1 MDRAPIGSEARPLR
15 VAIIGTGPAGFYT
28 AQTLTRA
35 QGLDLRID
43 LIDRLPT
50 PFGLVRAGI
59 APDHASIKRVSRG
72 FTRVAGDP
80 RVRFFGNVRVGG
92 DVSIAE
98 LRQRYDAV
106 VVATGAQSSR
116 RMGVP
121 GEDLDGVTSATA
133 FVFWYN
139 GHPDYTAQRFQ
150 LGEVSRAVVVGNGNV
165 AIDAARVL
173 CLPRPTLQATDIAD
187 HALRALERSP
197 VQAVHVLGRR
207 GPAQAAFTPP
217 EIRELG
223 RRPGLSARVDPTTLE
238 LDTATRTL
246 HEQGGLP
253 VRTEKVLEELGT
265 LASAPVTEGRALH
278 LRFLVGVQAFL
289 GDDAGRLR
297 AVRLIRNQLV
307 EEDGRLLALPVGEP
321 WEEACQLALTA
332 VGYRGVP
339 IPGLPFDDAR
349 GIVPNEGGRVL
360 SRTGN
365 RFQPGLYVTG
375 WARRGPSG
383 VVGTNKP
390 DAKAVAS
397 AILDDLAGQV
407 ATCEPHADLSSLLA
421 SRQVRVVDWA
431 AWGRIDAQER
441 AAGGDQGRPR
451 VKETD
456 WQTLLEVA
464 GV

>member
-1 MDRAPIGSEARPLR
+1 MDRAPIGSERRPLR
-15 VAIIGTGPAGFYT
+15 VAIIGTGPAGFYA

-35 QGLDLRID
+35 RELSVRID

-59 APDHASIKRVSRG
+59 APDHASIKRVSRS

-80 RVRFFGNVRVGG
+80 RLRFFGNVRVGG

-98 LRQRYDAV
+98 LRERYDAV
-106 VVATGAQSSR
+106 VIATGAQSSR
-116 RMGVP
+116 RMGIP
-121 GEDLDGVTSATA
+121 GEDLEGVSSATA

-139 GHPDYTAQRFQ
+139 GHPDYTALRFR
-150 LGEVSRAVVVGNGNV
+150 LDEVSRAIIVGNGNV
-165 AIDAARVL
+165 ALDAARVL
-173 CLPRPTLQATDIAD
+173 SLSQAALRETDIAD
-187 HALRALERSP
+187 HALEALGRRR
-197 VQAVHVLGRR
+197 VQDVHVLGRR
-207 GPAQAAFTPP
+207 GPAQAAFTAP

-223 RRPGLSARVDPTTLE
+223 RRPSLSPRVDPAALE
-238 LDTATRTL
+238 LDAATLAL
-246 HEQGGLP
+246 HDQGGLP
-253 VRTEKVLEELGT
+253 TRTDKILRELST
-265 LASAPVTEGRALH
+265 LATDPVTEGRALH

-289 GDDAGRLR
+289 GDDEGRLR
-297 AVRLIRNQLV
+297 AVRLIRNRLV
-307 EEDGRLLALPVGEP
+307 EEDGRLLALPTGEP
-321 WEEACQLALTA
+321 WEEPCQLALTA

-349 GIVPNEGGRVL
+349 GIVPNEGGRVH
-360 SRTGN
+360 SSTGHQ
-365 RFQPGLYVTG
+365 FLPGLYVTG

-397 AILDDLAGQV
+397 ALLDDLAGQV
-407 ATCEPHADLSSLLA
+407 AACAPPEDLSVLLA

-431 AWGRIDAQER
+431 AWERIDAQER
-441 AAGGDQGRPR
+441 AAGEAQGRPR
-451 VKETD
+451 VKQAD
-456 WQTLLEVA
+456 WPALLALA